1 MNARLVK
8 LLGVAGIAILLVVG
22 YFFVLSPYLSESGRL
37 SEEIETTEQRNS
49 TLRTQIT
56 SVARNAEYIDQVA
69 EFNDLMNERF
79 PSTAAVDSLRG
90 QIYSAAA
97 NADVTVNVDTTT
109 PSIIN
114 APEPGAA
121 PAEAAPAPA
130 DNVPTDDLPDAPADQ
145 APAAEGAA
153 PEQGAGNLA
162 EISLP
167 ITAQGSLENLTNF
180 LQQLSQI
187 DRGILVSG
195 VSVTGGGSSD
205 SEDDAEATYSLTLDA
220 KTFLYRDIPA
230 PHVESP
236 DEDSADDT
244 Q

>member
-22 YFFVLSPYLSESGRL
+22 YFFVLTPYLSESGRL
-37 SEEIETTEQRNS
+37 SDEIETTEARNS

-69 EFNDLMNERF
+69 EFNELMNDRF
-79 PSTAAVDSLRG
+79 PSTAAVNSLRG

-97 NADVTVNVDTTT
+97 NSGVTVNVDTTT
-109 PSIIN
+109 PSIVN
-114 APEPGAA
+114 APEASGA

-130 DNVPTDDLPDAPADQ
+130 ENVPTDDLPDAPVDQ
-145 APAAEGAA
+145 GPVDEGV
-153 PEQGAGNLA
+153 PGQGAGNLA
-162 EISLP
+162 EITLP
-167 ITAQGSLENLTNF
+167 ITAQGSLDDLTEF
-180 LQQLSQI
+180 LQRLSQI

-195 VSVTGGGSSD
+195 VSVTGGGSGD
-205 SEDDAEATYSLTLDA
+205 GEDGEVSYSLTLDA

-230 PHVESP
+230 PPSP
-236 DEDSADDT
+236 DETSEDNSTDGT
-244 Q
+244 E